1 MKKTLMM
8 IALAS
13 AVASPTFAQTPAS
26 APANSAYQGTVGD
39 WALGRWTG
47 YRYLDDAN
55 FTRLVTEDRVLI
67 VTKLPD
73 RRVRCQ
79 WAVPNELARTGWAT
93 RCEITAS
100 KITLRTPANADVVLD
115 REGADLEGRYIE
127 AGARNR
133 VHMHRG
139 TAQH

>member
-1 MKKTLMM
+1 MKKTLKM

-13 AVASPTFAQTPAS
+13 AAASPAFAQTPAS
-26 APANSAYQGTVGD
+26 APASSAYQGTVGD

-47 YRYLDDAN
+47 YRYLDAN
-55 FTRLVTEDRVLI
+55 FTRLATEDRVLI

-73 RRVRCQ
+73 GRVGCQ
-79 WAVPNELARTGWAT
+79 WAAPNELSRTGWAT

-100 KITLRTPANADVVLD
+100 KITLRTPGNADVVLD
-115 REGADLEGRYIE
+115 REGAELEGRYVE

-139 TAQH
+139 TDQH